1 MTMKAKRILLAEDEA
16 ALRDFVSRNLR
27 IRGFEVFEASNG
39 LEAMAL
45 YEREHPHL
53 LILDLMM
60 PRMDGLEVCQRV
72 REHSTVPIIV
82 LTALY
87 AESDKVAAL
96 DLGADDYLTKPFGV
110 EELLARVRAVL
121 RRSQWETAPL
131 PAGDSKRFGD
141 LEIDLPGHIV
151 RLRGEEVRLSPTEF
165 AVLEQLVAHAGKVLT
180 HRMLLQR
187 IWGPEYGGEA
197 EYLRVYINRLRQ
209 KLEPDPAHPRYLL
222 TEPGV
227 GYRFVVSEGAGAPQ
241 IRLDRS
247 RPESWSRI
255 EHRVSCTATALML
268 PRRSFPAQPIR
279 DKATAD
285 DHRGYDNTQRQFIG
299 RSV

>member
-1 MTMKAKRILLAEDEA
+1 MMIRAKRILLAEDEGT
-16 ALRDFVSRNLR
+16 LRDFVSRNLR
-27 IRGFEVFEASNG
+27 ARGFEVLEASNG

-45 YEREHPHL
+45 WEREAPHL
-53 LILDLMM
+53 LILDIMM
-60 PRMDGLEVCQRV
+60 PRMDGLEVCRRV
-72 REHSTVPIIV
+72 REHSAVPIIV
-82 LTALY
+82 LTALD

-121 RRSQWETAPL
+121 RRTQWEAVP
-131 PAGDSKRFGD
+131 PASGVKRYGD
-141 LEIDLPGHIV
+141 LEIDLSGHIV
-151 RLRGEEVRLSPTEF
+151 RLQGVEVRLSPIEF
-165 AVLEQLVAHAGKVLT
+165 SLLEQLVTHAGKVLS

-227 GYRFVVSEGAGAPQ
+227 GYRFVAPG
-241 IRLDRS
+241 
-247 RPESWSRI
+247 I
-255 EHRVSCTATALML
+255 E
-268 PRRSFPAQPIR
+268 
-279 DKATAD
+279 
-285 DHRGYDNTQRQFIG
+285 
-299 RSV
+299 